1 MGVKASIIIRTFD
14 SERTIG
20 DVLNAVSR
28 QSFTDR
34 EIVIVD
40 SGSSDDTLKIARR
53 YPHVFVD
60 ISGRPFGYGA
70 SLNAGISASSGEYAV
85 CLSSHCI
92 PLRED
97 WLASLLKVMEADDS
111 LVGVWGPL
119 VFERRD
125 GHGPAGGVEIMDLD
139 GFYRQPNRG
148 LQNSNSIVRRSLW
161 EERPFSEEVPTA
173 EDQDWAH
180 HFLMRGYRT
189 ALVGSAPVLY
199 RIPHGPVRHGRK
211 LYREF
216 LVLNDMFG
224 HEPDVNVTNLLG
236 NLARLAGAVILG
248 RRSPWTSAKVFA
260 GMVGVWRARRTLRS
274 RDRKRHKGT
283 P

>member
-1 MGVKASIIIRTFD
+1 MKVSVIIRTFD
-14 SERTIG
+14 SGHTIG
-20 DVLNAVSR
+20 EVMEAVAS
-28 QSFTDR
+28 QSFTHR
-34 EIVIVD
+34 EIVVVD
-40 SGSSDDTLKIARR
+40 SGSSDETLKIARC

-60 ISGRPFGYGA
+60 FSDRPFGYGA

-85 CLSSHCI
+85 CLSSHCV
-92 PLRED
+92 PLGQE
-97 WLASLLKVMEADDS
+97 WLASLVGAMDADER
-111 LVGVWGPL
+111 LAAAWGPL

-125 GHGPAGGVEIMDLD
+125 GCATAGGVEVMDLD

-148 LQNSNSIVRRSLW
+148 LQNSNGIVRRSLW
-161 EERPFSEEVPTA
+161 DERPFSEEVPTA

-180 HFLMRGYRT
+180 HFLKRGYRT

-224 HEPDVNVTNLLG
+224 HEPDVSVTNLLG

-248 RRSPWTSAKVFA
+248 RRSPWTSVKVFA
-260 GMVGVWRARRTLRS
+260 GMVGVWHAGRTLRS
-274 RDRKRHKGT
+274 RDRKRRKGT